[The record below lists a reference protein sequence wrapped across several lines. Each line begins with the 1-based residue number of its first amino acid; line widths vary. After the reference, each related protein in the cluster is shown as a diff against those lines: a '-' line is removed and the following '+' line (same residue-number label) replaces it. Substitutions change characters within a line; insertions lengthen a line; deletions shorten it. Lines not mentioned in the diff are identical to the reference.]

1 MNRTIQKILF
11 LDSPICLSYLSYYL
25 MLPFNGSS
33 NGNTFNIVSLYI
45 KTKVEWKIMLQME
58 RRHVNQR
65 VNALAQLWVN
75 LALSRVSRVL
85 IFDVKSKKK
94 KKISVIT
101 RFFVFRDAT
110 IGCYCEDGYARNTN
124 HVCIPIKDWNVKTEQ
139 IQVHSNLLAFTISI
153 INNSANGHAYHQN
166 FMIISYIS
174 N

>member
-1 MNRTIQKILF
+1 
-11 LDSPICLSYLSYYL
+11 

-58 RRHVNQR
+58 RRHVNQC

-75 LALSRVSRVL
+75 LPLSRVSRVL
-85 IFDVKSKKK
+85 IMIDIKSKKK